1 MYTFDQE
8 IEHGELLGAATWSI
22 SECLRRKEAMKGNYG
37 RALEKCRAAKQNCD
51 QRLEDVA
58 LTERTRVLQVSLDET
73 KLEVREIE
81 EKIKRAAQEAEEFRN
96 SYEIRREIQN
106 NNASR
111 TVYNGIVKELTDVLE
126 FSRGKNEELDAKL
139 EERRSLLEKLTA
151 GLGEVEGLIRR
162 GAKNS
167 EREMKIYQ
175 ASAEEIE
182 FKNRKQLEF
191 IGDMEKKLMKTNK
204 KVEKCVADKI
214 EFQEMVEGIE
224 KHLEKSGILSLTQ
237 SND

>member
-51 QRLEDVA
+51 QRLENVA
-58 LTERTRVLQVSLDET
+58 LSERTRVLQALLDET

-81 EKIKRAAQEAEEFRN
+81 EKINGAVLEAEEYRN
-96 SYEIRREIQN
+96 SYKIREEIRE

-111 TVYNGIVKELTDVLE
+111 NVYNGIVKELTDVLA
-126 FSRGKNEELDAKL
+126 FSRKKNEELDAKL
-139 EERRSLLEKLTA
+139 EERRSFFEKLTA
-151 GLGEVEGLIRR
+151 GLGEVNGLIRR
-162 GAKNS
+162 GVKNS
-167 EREMKIYQ
+167 EKEKKIYQ

-191 IGDMEKKLMKTNK
+191 IGEMEKKLMKTNK
-204 KVEKCVADKI
+204 KVEKCLADKI

>member
-51 QRLEDVA
+51 QRLENVA
-58 LTERTRVLQVSLDET
+58 LSERTRVLQALLDET

-81 EKIKRAAQEAEEFRN
+81 EKINGAVLDAEEYRN
-96 SYEIRREIQN
+96 SYKIREEIRE

-111 TVYNGIVKELTDVLE
+111 NVYNGIVKELTDVLA
-126 FSRGKNEELDAKL
+126 FSRKKNEELDAKL
-139 EERRSLLEKLTA
+139 EERRSFFEKLTA
-151 GLGEVEGLIRR
+151 GLGEVNGLIRR
-162 GAKNS
+162 GVENS
-167 EREMKIYQ
+167 EKEKKIYQ

-191 IGDMEKKLMKTNK
+191 IGEMEKKLMKTNK
-204 KVEKCVADKI
+204 KVEKCLADKI